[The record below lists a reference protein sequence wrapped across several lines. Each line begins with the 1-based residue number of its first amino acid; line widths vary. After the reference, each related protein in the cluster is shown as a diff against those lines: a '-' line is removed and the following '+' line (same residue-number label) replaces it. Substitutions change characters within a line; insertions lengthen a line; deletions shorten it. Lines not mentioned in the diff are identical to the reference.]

1 MAAEKTYAPEDV
13 TARLARDL
21 PQWGFEN
28 GHIKRTYKTKKWPE
42 TLMFLN
48 AVGYL
53 AEQADH
59 HPDLAASY
67 ASLEVRLMT
76 HSAGG
81 VTDKDFDLAIRIEAL
96 APR

>member
-1 MAAEKTYAPEDV
+1 MADEKIFTSEEIE
-13 TARLARDL
+13 ARLARDL
-21 PQWGFEN
+21 PQWRYED
-28 GHIKRTYKTKKWPE
+28 GHIKRTYKTGKWPA
-42 TLMFLN
+42 TLMLLN

-67 ASLEVRLMT
+67 GSLEVRLMT

-81 VTDKDFDLAIRIEAL
+81 ITDKDFDLGIRIEAL
-96 APR
+96 AP